1 MAAGGAVQD
10 TSRGTEFCRRRAT
23 VAEPGCLDKKAV
35 PPEAVT
41 PVPELWEI
49 CYEKMVRADIP
60 AESCYRGDIEAL
72 IYRFIVGG

>member
-49 CYEKMVRADIP
+49 
-60 AESCYRGDIEAL
+60 
-72 IYRFIVGG
+72 